1 MHADVYDSQQFLNH
15 FPVMATDDYSHF
27 TCELAPQCLV
37 STTGKCLKG
46 YIVATCPH
54 STDDHD
60 ELEDEDL
67 EEDESEDEEDSKGGD
82 SDPLNAHDTDEEDA
96 EDEDNNSSKTHDS
109 IYFGDGEALP
119 ESKIQTITYAFPTK
133 LILFIG
139 GVGCGKTTL
148 VSAIAEAF
156 QKGPLGDFIFAG
168 SRTLVGFEQRSYLAR
183 RGADRVKP
191 ETERT
196 KSMEFLHL
204 HLSIRDKSATNS
216 IQHLLFT
223 DISGERFE
231 NACATDE
238 EMHSLTVL
246 KRADH
251 IFCVVNGEAL
261 NSLNDRFKEQEFVE
275 SFLERAIKNNLLSE
289 ENKITILIN
298 KFDAVLSDEDEKELK
313 EFFTDPLKERFA
325 HVITGVHETVARP
338 GRGRRITE
346 PQNLD
351 ILLHLCARNSEYTSE
366 APSHS
371 AINYSRE
378 FYRLFSE

>member
-15 FPVMATDDYSHF
+15 LSVMATDDHSHF

-46 YIVATCPH
+46 YVATTCPH

-67 EEDESEDEEDSKGGD
+67 EEEESEDAEDSKGGD

-96 EDEDNNSSKTHDS
+96 EDEANESSKTHDS

-168 SRTLVGFEQRSYLAR
+168 SRTLVGFEQRSHLAR

-204 HLSIRDKSATNS
+204 HLSIRDKSAKNS
-216 IQHLLFT
+216 IKHLLFT

-231 NACATDE
+231 NACATDK
-238 EMHSLTVL
+238 EMQSLTVL

-251 IFCVVNGEAL
+251 IFYVVNGEAL

-289 ENKITILIN
+289 ENKITVLIN

-325 HVITGVHETVARP
+325 SIITGVHETVARP
-338 GRGRRITE
+338 GQGRRITE

-351 ILLHLCARNSEYTSE
+351 ILLHLCVRNREYTSE

-371 AINYSRE
+371 AVNYTRE